1 MHGHSG
7 NIEIN
12 RGEWPSE
19 LRRHIQ
25 NRRILVLTQ
34 RGAQLGFG
42 TQPLYEALG
51 ELWGEISIRSIELVK
66 LPLVSG
72 PKLTVGQP
80 NNRYQK

>member
-1 MHGHSG
+1 MKKLHGHSG

-25 NRRILVLTQ
+25 NLRILVLTQ
-34 RGAQLGFG
+34 LGAQLGFG

-51 ELWGEISIRSIELVK
+51 ELWVEISIRSIELVK
-66 LPLVSG
+66 LPPCQW
-72 PKLTVGQP
+72 PKADLGAT
-80 NNRYQK
+80 K